1 MRKSAFFVPAYW
13 SSRRTGLGLVCCLL
27 MLGLSAPA
35 AAEPKGPSGQKCD
48 SSETGV
54 KHDIKG
60 KHYTC
65 DKCVVSSCGTSGGQ
79 ISNCT
84 KTTYWSNCTEAAAT
98 RPMDGIRAPTS
109 GVMAAPENHTPA
121 KPQMSHPGMNR
132 Y

>member
-1 MRKSAFFVPAYW
+1 M
-13 SSRRTGLGLVCCLL
+13 
-27 MLGLSAPA
+27 
-35 AAEPKGPSGQKCD
+35 AEPKGPNGQKCD

-65 DKCVVSSCGTSGGQ
+65 DKCVVSNCSTSGGQ

-84 KTTYWSNCTEAAAT
+84 KTTYWSNCVAAAFG
-98 RPMDGIRAPTS
+98 RPTGLNRAGNS
-109 GVMAAPENHTPA
+109 GVMAPPNLSSPTKPWENRPKTN
-121 KPQMSHPGMNR
+121 K